1 MIRDLI
7 QDRALLSPEQ
17 VLMVIQG
24 DKITYKVFNI
34 YIYAMMNLIKA
45 FNKKVN
51 RLAIN
56 LSSRRHTLSALIACN
71 RLNIIPIVLPL
82 KKYQIP
88 NTNYSKIANVDYE
101 LNDSNC
107 IIQLKNKKNNFQYN
121 YEKNSVQCVL
131 FTSGSGLF
139 PKAVELTFDNI
150 YNSAK
155 NWNDIFQFNKEE
167 KYLNIL
173 PLHHVSGLSIFFRSI
188 YYNFTQIIYTYNKS
202 ELTEYVNRY
211 KINYISLVP
220 KMVKDIINDIN
231 LCRAI
236 KKIKLT
242 IIGGDAITKDI
253 YDFLKNNHIS
263 SYISYGMTESSSGIA
278 GYFINKSDKYDEGY
292 IGFSHKNVKISLQ
305 GKYIALQSKNIM
317 KKYVQGK
324 DCKGKFVTN
333 DIGEIKNSRMYF
345 IGRKKDF
352 IISGG
357 ENIYLKTIEDVI
369 NCYSIPIQS
378 IVVGYKDKKWGE
390 IPIVLFTSDFN
401 NIAIEDLMSHCNK
414 NLPQHMRPKH
424 IIRIN
429 RIPEFNNQIDYKL
442 IDYYITQSMK

>member
-1 MIRDLI
+1 
-7 QDRALLSPEQ
+7 
-17 VLMVIQG
+17 MVIQG

-173 PLHHVSGLSIFFRSI
+173 PLHHVSGLSIFFR
-188 YYNFTQIIYTYNKS
+188 
-202 ELTEYVNRY
+202 
-211 KINYISLVP
+211 
-220 KMVKDIINDIN
+220 
-231 LCRAI
+231 
-236 KKIKLT
+236 
-242 IIGGDAITKDI
+242 
-253 YDFLKNNHIS
+253 
-263 SYISYGMTESSSGIA
+263 
-278 GYFINKSDKYDEGY
+278 
-292 IGFSHKNVKISLQ
+292 
-305 GKYIALQSKNIM
+305 
-317 KKYVQGK
+317 
-324 DCKGKFVTN
+324 
-333 DIGEIKNSRMYF
+333 GEIILF
-345 IGRKKDF
+345 IGRDLNELSPLNLAAIFCPHRRPSNIRTVEPEFLQFNIDF
-352 IISGG
+352 GDVNEPPLICKNSFF
-357 ENIYLKTIEDVI
+357 LKIKI
-369 NCYSIPIQS
+369 LHNLKHS
-378 IVVGYKDKKWGE
+378 IVV
-390 IPIVLFTSDFN
+390 LTSLHNEMFFIILLLSIIDAII
-401 NIAIEDLMSHCNK
+401 NILCDIDLSPLNS
-414 NLPQHMRPKH
+414 
-424 IIRIN
+424 
-429 RIPEFNNQIDYKL
+429 
-442 IDYYITQSMK
+442 ITP